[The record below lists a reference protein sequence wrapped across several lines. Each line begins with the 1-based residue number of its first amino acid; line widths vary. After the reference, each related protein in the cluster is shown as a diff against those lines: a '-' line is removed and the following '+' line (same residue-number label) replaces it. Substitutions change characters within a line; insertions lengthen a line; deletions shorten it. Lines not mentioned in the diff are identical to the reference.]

1 MVSVN
6 NNALVDKLHNL
17 NSTQQSIETVSAWC
31 SFYRKDARK
40 VVSIWEQEFVK
51 MPMPKQLAM
60 SYLANDILQNSRKK
74 GPEFVHEFY
83 KTLPR
88 AVKHL
93 LKHGDDKVK
102 RAVNRLV
109 DIWDDRKVFGNSG
122 TRPFRE
128 VASEAETPK
137 RAGSGIAQEQAQ
149 GVPAKF
155 VPLEALANALSESQ
169 TTSDRSNAL
178 VQMVLQLDE
187 DMLSTGTQSDLL
199 AAGQLLKQY
208 NGSLQSQLSRH
219 QHAAHILQALL
230 AKQEENV
237 QQVQEQLE
245 GGKQQQLLIQ
255 ERLNS
260 GAAAAAQQPQP
271 PFMQE
276 NSINTHAHPPMPDQ
290 GYPDDQAYQNDQD
303 YPHAHDQQANQDDEV
318 DMEFDPP
325 GSAVGPPAEPPFGQ
339 RSDAGF
345 GQDGHEEEAQA
356 AGGQGQEPGADE
368 LYSPGLSA
376 QPSGSYMSDPGFQ
389 GNRVAPAIEA
399 AGASEGVDYA
409 APPDEGVGPDALSLM
424 QALQALPKEQRDA
437 IGLNLSSVF
446 QQPPAPDPND
456 FLADQMVNSTKAPEE
471 YDPEELYDPSE
482 NM

>member
-1 MVSVN
+1 
-6 NNALVDKLHNL
+6 
-17 NSTQQSIETVSAWC
+17 
-31 SFYRKDARK
+31 
-40 VVSIWEQEFVK
+40 
-51 MPMPKQLAM
+51 MP
-60 SYLANDILQNSRKK
+60 
-74 GPEFVHEFY
+74 
-83 KTLPR
+83 T
-88 AVKHL
+88 
-93 LKHGDDKVK
+93 
-102 RAVNRLV
+102 
-109 DIWDDRKVFGNSG
+109 
-122 TRPFRE
+122 
-128 VASEAETPK
+128 
-137 RAGSGIAQEQAQ
+137 
-149 GVPAKF
+149 
-155 VPLEALANALSESQ
+155 
-169 TTSDRSNAL
+169 
-178 VQMVLQLDE
+178 
-187 DMLSTGTQSDLL
+187 
-199 AAGQLLKQY
+199 
-208 NGSLQSQLSRH
+208 
-219 QHAAHILQALL
+219 
-230 AKQEENV
+230 QEENV

-389 GNRVAPAIEA
+389 GMSCCYFLALA
-399 AGASEGVDYA
+399 AHHLHCLF
-409 APPDEGVGPDALSLM
+409 LSGWRLLHAEQVSM
-424 QALQALPKEQRDA
+424 CQRDRSQKCQPSMWPQPIHVTTIFTDLA
-437 IGLNLSSVF
+437 KGSGQLMSLLHSIPPVVHSFVCSSIHSPIHPFIHPPFHPSVHSFLS
-446 QQPPAPDPND
+446 
-456 FLADQMVNSTKAPEE
+456 
-471 YDPEELYDPSE
+471 
-482 NM
+482 